1 MPEAGRLL
9 AIFHCRRCKATRS
22 EIPLVPERDNIP
34 FGYAEGDVLFWN
46 ENQLLGRMLFRP
58 HQ

>member
-1 MPEAGRLL
+1 MPAAGRSL

-22 EIPLVPERDNIP
+22 EIPLVPERDSTP
-34 FGYAEGDVLFWN
+34 FGYAEGGVLFWGGK
-46 ENQLLGRMLFRP
+46 ELLNCLFFRP